1 MKSSSISGVHPGFN
15 LFEERYMDRTSTAVF
30 ITVNGKIIFTSFK
43 WVERHADAS
52 QIPHENKHIS
62 QIFIIFIVPQTN
74 ACEQKCGVSC
84 VVGWV
89 AVKLSKLSMN

>member
-1 MKSSSISGVHPGFN
+1 
-15 LFEERYMDRTSTAVF
+15 MDRTSTAVF

-74 ACEQKCGVSC
+74 ACEQKMWRKLCC
-84 VVGWV
+84 RVGGCEI
-89 AVKLSKLSMN
+89 KQIEHELMH